1 MLDRN
6 AIVRIA
12 DFLRPDDFYLDQH
25 GQVYRAAINLYDRSD
40 PIDLL
45 TMASELE
52 RMRVLDRI
60 GGQEFLAELESGVPT
75 AANVEYYGH
84 LVEEAATKRKLIAAG
99 SRITGFGFD
108 ESVPAVQALDQA
120 EGVIFSI
127 AEGRIT
133 QDFVPLKDVLKET
146 WDQIER
152 IHKDQ
157 SLLSGVP
164 SGFTDLDAKTG
175 GFQKSDLIIIAARPG
190 IGKCLTADS
199 LIDDPQ
205 TGERLTIEAWVRQRR
220 PVVLGTSKDGQ
231 IRPARIAD
239 WVDSGRKPCFAV
251 TTQSGRTVKV
261 TGHHPFLTVS
271 GWQPLHDLVMGEA
284 IAVPRHLPSFG
295 KDFVSPQSARL
306 LGYFIGDGSLTASSP
321 GFTNVDEAI
330 LDDFRGAIASEFP
343 ACHIRTHEITHY
355 VSAIRGQG
363 NPVIRWLRQFGVWG
377 KKAEAKRF
385 PSVIWRWNRATL
397 REFLRALMSCDGSI
411 FALNGRPRI
420 EFAVASEGLAKD
432 LHHALVR
439 FGIVAR
445 FYRKSERCWRVQL
458 TSSESVAR
466 YQSEIGWI
474 GAKAERFPGVVKQFR
489 GNAGHLPV
497 KVWEFVEDVSQARG
511 LSWTR
516 LAVLSGERAFTSKYL
531 TYNPRTNHG
540 LSQRRLATFAA
551 VLDDPYLDALASPEL
566 YWDRIASIEPV
577 GEQQVYDLAVPDG
590 ENFIAEDIVVHN
602 TSLTLNIAQ
611 HASIQ
616 HKIPV
621 AIFSLEM
628 SEQQLVTR
636 LLCSEAAV
644 DSYRLRSGL
653 LKDSEWPRIAQAMGA
668 LSEAQIFIDDSP
680 SISAIELRT
689 KARRLKSA
697 NNLGLIIVDYLQL
710 MHGQNQENRVQ
721 EISDIS
727 RSLKSLA
734 RELQIP
740 VIACSQLSREPE
752 KRTDHRPQLA
762 DLRESGALE
771 QDADLVLFIYRE
783 RMYND
788 NLADDKRNIAEI
800 LIGKHRNGPV
810 GKVELLFV
818 DEQTKFVNLDRRR

>member
-1 MLDRN
+1 MKVDLRAVPLAAPIAGRVPPHNLEAEASVLGSLMLDRN

-133 QDFVPLKDVLKET
+133 QDFVALKDVLKET

-190 IGKCLTADS
+190 IGK
-199 LIDDPQ
+199 
-205 TGERLTIEAWVRQRR
+205 
-220 PVVLGTSKDGQ
+220 
-231 IRPARIAD
+231 
-239 WVDSGRKPCFAV
+239 
-251 TTQSGRTVKV
+251 
-261 TGHHPFLTVS
+261 
-271 GWQPLHDLVMGEA
+271 
-284 IAVPRHLPSFG
+284 
-295 KDFVSPQSARL
+295 
-306 LGYFIGDGSLTASSP
+306 
-321 GFTNVDEAI
+321 
-330 LDDFRGAIASEFP
+330 
-343 ACHIRTHEITHY
+343 
-355 VSAIRGQG
+355 
-363 NPVIRWLRQFGVWG
+363 
-377 KKAEAKRF
+377 
-385 PSVIWRWNRATL
+385 
-397 REFLRALMSCDGSI
+397 
-411 FALNGRPRI
+411 
-420 EFAVASEGLAKD
+420 
-432 LHHALVR
+432 
-439 FGIVAR
+439 
-445 FYRKSERCWRVQL
+445 
-458 TSSESVAR
+458 
-466 YQSEIGWI
+466 
-474 GAKAERFPGVVKQFR
+474 
-489 GNAGHLPV
+489 
-497 KVWEFVEDVSQARG
+497 
-511 LSWTR
+511 
-516 LAVLSGERAFTSKYL
+516 
-531 TYNPRTNHG
+531 
-540 LSQRRLATFAA
+540 
-551 VLDDPYLDALASPEL
+551 
-566 YWDRIASIEPV
+566 
-577 GEQQVYDLAVPDG
+577 
-590 ENFIAEDIVVHN
+590 

-788 NLADDKRNIAEI
+788 NLADDKRNVAEI

-818 DEQTKFVNLDRRR
+818 DEQTRFVNLDRRR